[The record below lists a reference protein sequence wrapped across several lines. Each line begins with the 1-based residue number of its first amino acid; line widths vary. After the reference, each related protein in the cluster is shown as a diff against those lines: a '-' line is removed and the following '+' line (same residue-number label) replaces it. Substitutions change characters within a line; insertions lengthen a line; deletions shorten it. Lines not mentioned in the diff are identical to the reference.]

1 MADIQDALL
10 FAPSQKSGTRE
21 SSLAGCVGTQSVLPQ
36 ALPKRPLALCLNKW
50 KGNKRA
56 PAQVRS
62 PFTSHPGNP
71 ESFRCVCGWGF
82 PGISLPQTSPCGCG
96 PQVCGMGVSTPQGRP
111 GGAGWGGSRQHLLA
125 RKTPRPQG
133 HLLRPGWVPE
143 QTHVSEAA
151 EFQAG
156 RSSHHTGQAQ
166 LSRLQT
172 GLADGQCHFRASQLM

>member
-96 PQVCGMGVSTPQGRP
+96 PQVCGMGVSTPRGEQAGQDGESPGSTNCPERP
-111 GGAGWGGSRQHLLA
+111 HTLRGVSFVQCGYLSRHMFLL
-125 RKTPRPQG
+125 
-133 HLLRPGWVPE
+133 
-143 QTHVSEAA
+143 AA
-151 EFQAG
+151 EF
-156 RSSHHTGQAQ
+156 
-166 LSRLQT
+166 
-172 GLADGQCHFRASQLM
+172 